1 MQYLPQIL
9 FLFVFVFAVYFFA
22 RNVKRLKRN
31 INLGKSIDRSDQKPE
46 RLNKMLR
53 VALGQSKM
61 VTKPI
66 AGTLHVI
73 VYIGFVIINIE
84 VLEIIIDGLLGTHR
98 IFAFLGPVY
107 NVLIG
112 SFEVL
117 ALLVLI
123 TVILFWI
130 RRNVMNIKRFLSREL
145 KGWPKNDANYILYFE
160 VVLMVLFLTMN
171 AADYQ
176 LQLNGADHY
185 ANEAGIMGAFPIS
198 QYLLPLLDGL
208 SISTLIV
215 VERAAWWLHIVGI
228 LFFLN
233 YLYYSKHLHIL
244 LAFPNVY
251 YSNLKP
257 KGEFKNLESVTNE
270 VKLMMDPNAD
280 PFAEPVEGE
289 DDVPEKFG
297 ASDATDLN
305 WFQLLSSY
313 TCTECGRCTSE
324 CPANQTGKLLSPR
337 KIMMD
342 TRDRLE
348 AIGEALNK
356 DKDHQPENDEKK
368 LLDGYISREELWAC
382 TTCNACVEACPV
394 GIDPLSIIMDMRQY
408 LVMEE
413 SAAPAELNNAMTNI
427 ENNAAPWPYNQ
438 QDRLNWANES

>member
-1 MQYLPQIL
+1 MQYLPQLL
-9 FLFVFVFAVYFFA
+9 FIAALAYAVYFFT
-22 RNVKRLKRN
+22 RNVRKLKRN
-31 INLGKSIDRSDQKPE
+31 IDLGQEVNRNDHKKT

-73 VYIGFVIINIE
+73 VYVGFVIINIE
-84 VLEIIIDGLLGTHR
+84 VLEIIIDGVLGTHR
-98 IFAFLGPVY
+98 IFSFLGPAY
-107 NVLIG
+107 NFLIG
-112 SFEVL
+112 SFEIL

-130 RRNVMNIKRFLSREL
+130 RRNAMNIKRFMSREL

-171 AADYQ
+171 ASDLQ
-176 LQLNGADHY
+176 LQKMGHEAYVQAGAYPVSQFIAPLFEGMSESALIALERGTWWAHIL
-185 ANEAGIMGAFPIS
+185 GIF
-198 QYLLPLLDGL
+198 
-208 SISTLIV
+208 
-215 VERAAWWLHIVGI
+215 
-228 LFFLN
+228 FFLN

-251 YSNLKP
+251 FSNLEE
-257 KGEFKNLESVTNE
+257 KGKFRNLDSVTNE
-270 VKLMMDPNAD
+270 VKMMLDPNAD
-280 PFAEPVEGE
+280 PFAEPEEGTEE
-289 DDVPEKFG
+289 DMPEKFG
-297 ASDATDLN
+297 ASDVKDLN
-305 WFQLLSSY
+305 WFQLLSAY

-348 AIGEALNK
+348 EVGKNIDANKGEFK
-356 DKDHQPENDEKK
+356 DDGKQ
-368 LLDGYISREELWAC
+368 LLDDYIKREELWAC

-413 SAAPAELNNAMTNI
+413 TAAPTELNNAMGNI

-438 QDRLNWANES
+438 QDRLNWVNE